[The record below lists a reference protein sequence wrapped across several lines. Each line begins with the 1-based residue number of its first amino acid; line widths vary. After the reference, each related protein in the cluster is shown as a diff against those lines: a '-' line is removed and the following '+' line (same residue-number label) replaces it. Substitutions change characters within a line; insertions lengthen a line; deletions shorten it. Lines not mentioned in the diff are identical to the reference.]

1 MLDYNKIN
9 QVPDFKVDPTPTFD
23 GMEVQ
28 IPKSIDIG
36 IQGKD
41 GRSYKCK
48 VVTIEETCNIQVD
61 PMFSCHSAKLD
72 LNDRDY
78 LEWYLTVVVNGFIDR
93 YKDTTTPKLVK
104 QIQTLVETTV
114 ITNHFDYLS
123 FSKNVLAITESILSK
138 EAY

>member
-1 MLDYNKIN
+1 MLDPNKIN
-9 QVPDFKVDPTPTFD
+9 QVPDFTIEPTPTFN

-28 IPKSIDIG
+28 IPRSIDIG
-36 IQGKD
+36 ITGKD

-48 VVTIEETCNIQVD
+48 VETIAGTCNISVD
-61 PMFSCHSAKLD
+61 PMFSCHSAQLD
-72 LNDRDY
+72 LNDREY

-114 ITNHFDYLS
+114 ITNHFDYLT
-123 FSKNVLAITESILSK
+123 FSKELLAITESILTK
-138 EAY
+138 E